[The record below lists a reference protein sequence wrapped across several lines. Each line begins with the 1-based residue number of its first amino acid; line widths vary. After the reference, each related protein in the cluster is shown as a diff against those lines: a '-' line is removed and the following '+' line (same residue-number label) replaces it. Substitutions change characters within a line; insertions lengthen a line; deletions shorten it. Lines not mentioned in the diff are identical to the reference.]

1 MSQMDF
7 MDQLK
12 AYDKDNIKPA
22 VIRKVEKYYKD
33 PRFQPD
39 LVNKQSSAAM
49 CLCMWVR
56 AMVVYDSVAKGIEPK
71 KVALKAAE
79 ESLKSTVSEL
89 SLKQSGLQRVLNRVA
104 GLVRTLKQT
113 EEKKESLETQADIA
127 KKQLVRIGYC
137 ASYKR
142 FHPLSSIFL
151 LSHFISF
158 HFISFNFTLYHIR
171 SVCSL
176 RYLNLCN
183 IQYYLISSNINFAS
197 SFPYPIP
204 SFFHYL
210 CSYTH
215 IRCVQVSW

>member
-1 MSQMDF
+1 MSPYSNLSQSLFHYSIEWNEAKKLMSQMDF
-7 MDQLK
+7 MEQLK

-71 KVALKAAE
+71 KIALKSAE
-79 ESLKSTVSEL
+79 DSLKSTVGEL
-89 SLKQSGLQRVLNRVA
+89 SVKQSGLQRVLNRVA

-127 KKQLVRIGYC
+127 KKQLVRIG
-137 ASYKR
+137 
-142 FHPLSSIFL
+142 FHKFAYAP
-151 LSHFISF
+151 F
-158 HFISFNFTLYHIR
+158 HTI
-171 SVCSL
+171 
-176 RYLNLCN
+176 
-183 IQYYLISSNINFAS
+183 
-197 SFPYPIP
+197 
-204 SFFHYL
+204 
-210 CSYTH
+210 
-215 IRCVQVSW
+215 